1 MEHYYHF
8 PCLIFFL
15 VISVVFIIIYALVY
29 LCFTEIVNVK
39 IIFLNLYGCFI
50 DPIN

>member
-8 PCLIFFL
+8 PCLIFSL

-39 IIFLNLYGCFI
+39 IIFFGCFI